1 MISKSFLFQNW
12 IPKRNKKSL
21 IYKKV
26 LISIDTR
33 CWKKIWFLPNF
44 WDRIFSRIRI
54 WVDIKETESNQALIT
69 HKQHLKNS
77 RFNKSK
83 RNKKQFLFSV
93 SQPASNSSKSN
104 WKSKKKT
111 IFTSLT
117 EWSRANQIGELSEEE
132 LCSVTTLPRSMDQQ
146 DYTINLVLVLFERK
160 QLHIWCV
167 FRDLRIS
174 LISRAIGDINCF
186 LPNKDVVEWHA
197 NFSKNLFFFGLA
209 LCVSEKIVGC
219 R

>member
-33 CWKKIWFLPNF
+33 CWKKFWFLPNF
-44 WDRIFSRIRI
+44 WAQIFSRIRI

-83 RNKKQFLFSV
+83 RNKK
-93 SQPASNSSKSN
+93 
-104 WKSKKKT
+104 T
-111 IFTSLT
+111 
-117 EWSRANQIGELSEEE
+117 
-132 LCSVTTLPRSMDQQ
+132 
-146 DYTINLVLVLFERK
+146 
-160 QLHIWCV
+160 
-167 FRDLRIS
+167 IS
-174 LISRAIGDINCF
+174 LFRFTTSQQFFEIKLKKQKKNYFYIANRVIACQPNRWIIRRGTVLCHNTSSINGPARLHDKSSFSFIWKETITYLMCFSWSPNISYFQSHWR
-186 LPNKDVVEWHA
+186 H
-197 NFSKNLFFFGLA
+197 
-209 LCVSEKIVGC
+209 
-219 R
+219 